1 MLKIINHNDLRD
13 FYRSLPKAKKIEVQ
27 NVLSEKFERSVSA
40 IHLSFINC
48 KFDRV
53 ERYIIHKTLK
63 DNPEIAPF
71 YELYRDKTE
80 ELPEDASIPLAI

>member
-13 FYRSLPKAKKIEVQ
+13 FYRSLPKEMKIEVQ
-27 NVLSEKFERSVSA
+27 KILSDKFRRSESS
-40 IHLSFINC
+40 IHLSFIKR

-53 ERYIIHKTLK
+53 QRYIIHKTLK

-80 ELPEDASIPLAI
+80 ELPEDALSSLGI

>member
-13 FYRSLPKAKKIEVQ
+13 FYRSLPKAMKIEIQ
-27 NVLSEKFERSVSA
+27 KILSDKFRRSVSS
-40 IHLSFINC
+40 IHLSFIKC

-53 ERYIIHKTLK
+53 ERYIIHKALK
-63 DNPEIAPF
+63 DNREIAPF

-80 ELPEDASIPLAI
+80 EIPEDASIPLAI